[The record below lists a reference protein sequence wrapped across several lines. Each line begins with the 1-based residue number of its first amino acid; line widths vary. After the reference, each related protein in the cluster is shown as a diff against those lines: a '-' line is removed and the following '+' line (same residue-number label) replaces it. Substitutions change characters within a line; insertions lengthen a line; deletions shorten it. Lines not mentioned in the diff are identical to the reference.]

1 MKEINHHAHSDLDS
15 DGDQDPFFEYNSCH
29 KHTNLNYKQLTKK
42 KFEEIKMS
50 QFFTKQKLEDQ
61 VKVNIVDEIH
71 RLVETK
77 YTSEMQKIVL
87 AETIIDGSY
96 VDPEELEEFKNYI
109 SREKDMDET
118 SGIVNYEACW

>member
-1 MKEINHHAHSDLDS
+1 M
-15 DGDQDPFFEYNSCH
+15 
-29 KHTNLNYKQLTKK
+29 
-42 KFEEIKMS
+42 
-50 QFFTKQKLEDQ
+50 
-61 VKVNIVDEIH
+61 KVNIVDEIH

-77 YTSEMQKIVL
+77 YTHEMQKIVL

-96 VDPEELEEFKNYI
+96 VEPEELQEFKNYI

>member
-1 MKEINHHAHSDLDS
+1 M
-15 DGDQDPFFEYNSCH
+15 
-29 KHTNLNYKQLTKK
+29 NYKQLTKK

-77 YTSEMQKIVL
+77 YTQEMQKIVFP
-87 AETIIDGSY
+87 ETIIDGSY
-96 VDPEELEEFKNYI
+96 AEPEELEEFKKYI